1 MNVDLQTLIHIGTEL
16 VIFAGFFFWSKG
28 RFAKTDDAVKT
39 LVEKI
44 EQLEQIIGQQNALLQ
59 RHEAM
64 FARLFGEAPPP
75 PRAPQEQPGPPA
87 KSNPLPVRNTAP
99 PPSPAAPTSAPARP
113 AHAHTP
119 SSSMSASGCESE
131 DEGGVCP
138 VPPRGRPQPPPREEE
153 PDYTPSDIDRLLT
166 EELKGLKS
174 GNKKPSTPTEGRKKK
189 RLVNNVREKRRS
201 TDESI

>member
-64 FARLFGEAPPP
+64 FARIFGEAPPP

-87 KSNPLPVRNTAP
+87 KSNPLPARNTAP
-99 PPSPAAPTSAPARP
+99 PPSPAVPTSAPAQTLAP
-113 AHAHTP
+113 CG
-119 SSSMSASGCESE
+119 SD
-131 DEGGVCP
+131 DEMCP